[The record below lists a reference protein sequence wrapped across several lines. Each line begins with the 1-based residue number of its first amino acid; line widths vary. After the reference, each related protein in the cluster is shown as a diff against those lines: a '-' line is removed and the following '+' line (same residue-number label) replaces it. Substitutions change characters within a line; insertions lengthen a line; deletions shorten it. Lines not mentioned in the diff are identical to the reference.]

1 MKITANAGELADA
14 LALAAS
20 LSDNKRIGNIVGLE
34 AVRLAAAD
42 DELTIA
48 ANVLDFAITLTVP
61 VVVKSPGEVAVS
73 ASTLSALAAGF
84 LPEAT
89 IEIQSDGAV
98 CRVGSDRSRFRL
110 PTIVLENLPAM
121 LKLAEETGRVALARE
136 EAATLLVRPAFAAST
151 ERTRIYFGG
160 VLLHDDAESLAAV
173 ATDGHR
179 LVLTRVPG
187 ARGLSA
193 ADFKLIVPN
202 AALKIIGKLLADKS
216 SERTTL
222 RRSQTLLSVEGARFV
237 FVSKL
242 IDGIFPNYPKFI
254 PKPSGN
260 TVTVD
265 RVEFL
270 RALDRVA
277 AVAEDQNRYRVV
289 GLMWSEGEPE
299 LRLCLCGS
307 DAADDVIAAEVIGS
321 GRVAAQIKLLAEMVD
336 QLDGKT
342 VGIDSG
348 GAAQPILILN
358 PDDVGALGLVLPF
371 AWTAQTTQAA

>member
-1 MKITANAGELADA
+1 MKITANAGELAAA

-20 LSDNKRIGNIVGLE
+20 LSSDNKRISSIAGLE

-42 DELTIA
+42 DKLTIA
-48 ANVLDFAITLTVP
+48 ADVLDFAIALAVP
-61 VVVKSPGEVAVS
+61 AVVESPGEVAVS
-73 ASTLSALAAGF
+73 ASRLSALAAGF

-98 CRVGSDRSRFRL
+98 CRVGGGRSRFKL
-110 PTIVLENLPAM
+110 PTIALENLPAM

-151 ERTRIYFGG
+151 EKTRIYFGG
-160 VLLHDDAESLAAV
+160 VLLHDDEGALAAV

-216 SERTTL
+216 NERTTL
-222 RRSQTLLSVEGARFV
+222 HRSQMLLSVEGARFV

-270 RALDRVA
+270 RALDRIA
-277 AVAEDQNRYRVV
+277 AVAEDQSRYRVV

-299 LRLCLCGS
+299 LRLCLVGS
-307 DAADDVIAAEVIGS
+307 DAADDAIAAEVTGK
-321 GRVAAQIKLLAEMVD
+321 GRTAAQIHLLAEMVD
-336 QLDGKT
+336 ELNGKT
-342 VGIDSG
+342 VNIDSG
-348 GAAQPILILN
+348 GAGQPILILDS
-358 PDDVGALGLVLPF
+358 DDEGALGLVLPF
-371 AWTAQTTQAA
+371 AWVVQAQAA

>member
-20 LSDNKRIGNIVGLE
+20 LSSNNRGISNIVGLE
-34 AVRLAAAD
+34 ALRLTAAD

-61 VVVKSPGEVAVS
+61 AVVESPGEVAVS
-73 ASTLSALAAGF
+73 ASRLSTLVAGF
-84 LPEAT
+84 LPKAT
-89 IEIQSDGAV
+89 IEIQGDGAV
-98 CRVGSDRSRFRL
+98 CRVGSDRSRFKL
-110 PTIVLENLPAM
+110 PTIALEYLPAM
-121 LKLAEETGRVALARE
+121 LKLAEEIGHVTVACE
-136 EAATLLVRPAFAAST
+136 EAATLLVRPAFAAAT
-151 ERTRIYFGG
+151 EQTRIYLGG
-160 VLLHDDAESLAAV
+160 VLLHDHEGALTAV

-179 LVLTRVPG
+179 LVRTRVPG
-187 ARGLSA
+187 VVGLSS
-193 ADFKLIVPN
+193 DIKLIIPN
-202 AALKIIGKLLADKS
+202 AALKIIGKLLGDTNV
-216 SERTTL
+216 ERVTL
-222 RRSQTLLSVEGARFV
+222 RRSKNLLALETAKARFT
-237 FVSKL
+237 SKL
-242 IDGIFPNYPKFI
+242 IDGTFPDYTRVI

-277 AVAEDQNRYRVV
+277 AVAEEQSRYRVV
-289 GLMWSEGEPE
+289 GLMWSEGESE
-299 LRLCLCGS
+299 LRLCLVGS

-321 GRVAAQIKLLAEMVD
+321 GRVAAQIKLLSEMVD

-371 AWTAQTTQAA
+371 AWTAQASQAA